1 MGNIIGWGH
10 NKFGRNDTQ
19 STEDMIAEVVSE
31 AISHAQVDPK
41 DIDNIVVGTFN
52 NGFQKQDFHGALPA
66 INCEV
71 LKHVPS
77 LRVENACATGSAAI
91 HTALN
96 SIEAKRSKLNLVVGV
111 EKMTDRSTK
120 EAGDILLGASY
131 RKEEDKIDGGF
142 AGVFAQITD
151 TYFQR
156 YGDQTKYLSKIAAKN
171 HKNGAVNPYAHMQVD
186 LGFDFCNKV
195 SEKNPLVAPPLKRS
209 DCSMISDGA
218 AALIIADDELALEAE
233 KAISFK
239 ARVQMNDLMPMS
251 KRDKTEFRGASLSWK
266 KALSDAQ
273 VNLMDLSFVETH
285 DCFTIAELIEY
296 EAMGLTQRGEGYK
309 VLEEGTVYKD
319 GKLPIN
325 PSGGLKAKGHPVGA
339 TGVSQHVMACMQL
352 VGEAKDMQ
360 IKDASLGGIFNMGGS
375 AVANYVSILER
386 KSYRFASNHYYK
398 TW

>member
-233 KAISFK
+233 KAISFM

-386 KSYRFASNHYYK
+386 KS
-398 TW
+398 

>member
-171 HKNGAVNPYAHMQVD
+171 HKNGSLNPYAHMQVD

-233 KAISFK
+233 RAISFK

-386 KSYRFASNHYYK
+386 KS
-398 TW
+398 

>member
-19 STEDMIAEVVSE
+19 TTEDMISEVVSE

-41 DIDNIVVGTFN
+41 EIDNIVVGTFN

-171 HKNGAVNPYAHMQVD
+171 HKNGALNPYAHMQVD

-233 KAISFK
+233 RAISFK

-251 KRDKTEFRGASLSWK
+251 KRDKTEFRGAALSWK

-386 KSYRFASNHYYK
+386 KS
-398 TW
+398 

>member
-19 STEDMIAEVVSE
+19 TTEDMISEVVSE

-171 HKNGAVNPYAHMQVD
+171 HKNGALNPYAHMQVD

-233 KAISFK
+233 RSISFK

-251 KRDKTEFRGASLSWK
+251 KRDKTEFRGAALSWK

-273 VNLMDLSFVETH
+273 INLMDLSFVETH

-360 IKDASLGGIFNMGGS
+360 IKNASLGGVFNMGGS

-386 KSYRFASNHYYK
+386 KS
-398 TW
+398 

>member
-171 HKNGAVNPYAHMQVD
+171 HKNGAVNPYAHMQID

-386 KSYRFASNHYYK
+386 KS
-398 TW
+398 

>member
-10 NKFGRNDTQ
+10 NKFGRNDMQ

-186 LGFDFCNKV
+186 IGFDFCNKV

-218 AALIIADDELALEAE
+218 AALIISDDELALEAE

-296 EAMGLTQRGEGYK
+296 EAMGLTERGEGYK
-309 VLEEGTVYKD
+309 VLEEGTAYKD

-339 TGVSQHVMACMQL
+339 TGVSQLVMACMQL

-386 KSYRFASNHYYK
+386 KS
-398 TW
+398 

>member
-233 KAISFK
+233 RAISFK

-273 VNLMDLSFVETH
+273 INLMDLSFVETH

-386 KSYRFASNHYYK
+386 KS
-398 TW
+398 

>member
-19 STEDMIAEVVSE
+19 TTEDMISEVVSE

-171 HKNGAVNPYAHMQVD
+171 HKNGALNPYAHMQVD

-233 KAISFK
+233 RSISFK

-325 PSGGLKAKGHPVGA
+325 PSGGLKAKGHPVCA

-352 VGEAKDMQ
+352 VGEAKVMQ

-386 KSYRFASNHYYK
+386 KS
-398 TW
+398 

>member
-31 AISHAQVDPK
+31 SISHAQVDPK

-171 HKNGAVNPYAHMQVD
+171 HKNGSLNPYAHMQVD

-273 VNLMDLSFVETH
+273 VNLMDLSFIETH

-386 KSYRFASNHYYK
+386 KS
-398 TW
+398 

>member
-10 NKFGRNDTQ
+10 NKFGRNEMQ

-233 KAISFK
+233 RAISFK

-251 KRDKTEFRGASLSWK
+251 KRDKAEFRGASLSWK

-339 TGVSQHVMACMQL
+339 TGVSQHIMACMQL

-386 KSYRFASNHYYK
+386 KS
-398 TW
+398 

>member
-31 AISHAQVDPK
+31 AISNAQVDPK

-352 VGEAKDMQ
+352 IGEAKEMQ

-386 KSYRFASNHYYK
+386 KS
-398 TW
+398 

>member
-171 HKNGAVNPYAHMQVD
+171 HKNGALNPYAHMQVD

-233 KAISFK
+233 RAISFK

-251 KRDKTEFRGASLSWK
+251 KRDKTEFRGAALSWK

-386 KSYRFASNHYYK
+386 KS
-398 TW
+398 

>member
-10 NKFGRNDTQ
+10 NKFGRNDMQ

-251 KRDKTEFRGASLSWK
+251 KRDKTEFRGAALSWK

-386 KSYRFASNHYYK
+386 KS
-398 TW
+398 

>member
-96 SIEAKRSKLNLVVGV
+96 SIEAKRSKINLVVGV

-233 KAISFK
+233 RAISFK

-360 IKDASLGGIFNMGGS
+360 IKDVSLAGIFNMGGS

-386 KSYRFASNHYYK
+386 KS
-398 TW
+398 

>member
-296 EAMGLTQRGEGYK
+296 EAMGLTERGEGYK

-339 TGVSQHVMACMQL
+339 TGVSQHIMACMQL

-386 KSYRFASNHYYK
+386 KS
-398 TW
+398 

>member
-19 STEDMIAEVVSE
+19 STEDMISEVVSE

-171 HKNGAVNPYAHMQVD
+171 HKNGALNPYAHMQVD

-233 KAISFK
+233 RAISFK

-251 KRDKTEFRGASLSWK
+251 KRDKTEFRGAALSWK

-273 VNLMDLSFVETH
+273 INLMDLSFVETH

-309 VLEEGTVYKD
+309 VLEEGTVYKN

-386 KSYRFASNHYYK
+386 KS
-398 TW
+398 

>member
-19 STEDMIAEVVSE
+19 TTEDMISEVVSE

-171 HKNGAVNPYAHMQVD
+171 HKNGALNPYAHMQVD

-233 KAISFK
+233 RSISFK

-251 KRDKTEFRGASLSWK
+251 KRDKTEFRGAALSWK

-273 VNLMDLSFVETH
+273 INLMDLSFVETH

-296 EAMGLTQRGEGYK
+296 EAMGLTKRGEGYK

-386 KSYRFASNHYYK
+386 KS
-398 TW
+398 

>member
-171 HKNGAVNPYAHMQVD
+171 HKNGALNPYAHMQVD

-233 KAISFK
+233 RAISFK

-266 KALSDAQ
+266 QALSDAQ

-360 IKDASLGGIFNMGGS
+360 ITNASLGGIFNMGGS

-386 KSYRFASNHYYK
+386 KS
-398 TW
+398 

>member
-120 EAGDILLGASY
+120 EASDILLGASY

-233 KAISFK
+233 RAISFK

-285 DCFTIAELIEY
+285 DCFTIAELTEY
-296 EAMGLTQRGEGYK
+296 EAMGLTERGEGYK

-386 KSYRFASNHYYK
+386 KS
-398 TW
+398 

>member
-19 STEDMIAEVVSE
+19 STEDMISEVVSE

-171 HKNGAVNPYAHMQVD
+171 HKNGALNPYAHMQVD

-233 KAISFK
+233 RAISFK

-273 VNLMDLSFVETH
+273 INLMDLSFVETH

-386 KSYRFASNHYYK
+386 KS
-398 TW
+398 

>member
-218 AALIIADDELALEAE
+218 AALIIADDELASEAE
-233 KAISFK
+233 RSISFK

-251 KRDKTEFRGASLSWK
+251 KRDKTEFRGAALSWK

-296 EAMGLTQRGEGYK
+296 EAMGLSQRGEGYK

-386 KSYRFASNHYYK
+386 KS
-398 TW
+398 

>member
-19 STEDMIAEVVSE
+19 TTEDMISEVVSE

-171 HKNGAVNPYAHMQVD
+171 HKNGALNPYAHMQVD

-233 KAISFK
+233 RAISFK

-251 KRDKTEFRGASLSWK
+251 KRDKTEFRGAALSWK

-273 VNLMDLSFVETH
+273 INLMDLSFVETH

-386 KSYRFASNHYYK
+386 KS
-398 TW
+398 

>member
-10 NKFGRNDTQ
+10 NKFGRNETQ

-296 EAMGLTQRGEGYK
+296 EAMGLTERGEGYK

-386 KSYRFASNHYYK
+386 KS
-398 TW
+398 

>member
-10 NKFGRNDTQ
+10 NKFGRNDMQT
-19 STEDMIAEVVSE
+19 TEDMISEVVSE

-171 HKNGAVNPYAHMQVD
+171 HKNGALNPYAHMQVD

-218 AALIIADDELALEAE
+218 AALIIADDELASEAE
-233 KAISFK
+233 RSISFK

-251 KRDKTEFRGASLSWK
+251 KRDKTEFRGAALSWK

-273 VNLMDLSFVETH
+273 INLMDLSFVETH

-296 EAMGLTQRGEGYK
+296 EAMGLTKRGEGYK

-360 IKDASLGGIFNMGGS
+360 IKDASLGGVFNMGGS

-386 KSYRFASNHYYK
+386 KS
-398 TW
+398 

>member
-233 KAISFK
+233 KAIRFK

-339 TGVSQHVMACMQL
+339 TGLSQHVMACMQL

-386 KSYRFASNHYYK
+386 KS
-398 TW
+398 

>member
-233 KAISFK
+233 RAISFK

-266 KALSDAQ
+266 RALSDAQ

-386 KSYRFASNHYYK
+386 KS
-398 TW
+398 

>member
-375 AVANYVSILER
+375 AVLIMFQS
-386 KSYRFASNHYYK
+386 
-398 TW
+398 

>member
-19 STEDMIAEVVSE
+19 TTEDMISEVVSE

-171 HKNGAVNPYAHMQVD
+171 HKNGALNPYAHMQVD

-195 SEKNPLVAPPLKRS
+195 SEKNPMVAPPLKRS

-233 KAISFK
+233 RSISFK

-251 KRDKTEFRGASLSWK
+251 KRDKTEFRGAALSWK

-273 VNLMDLSFVETH
+273 INLMDLSFVETH

-386 KSYRFASNHYYK
+386 KS
-398 TW
+398 

>member
-251 KRDKTEFRGASLSWK
+251 KRDKIEFRGASLSWK

-360 IKDASLGGIFNMGGS
+360 ITNASLGGIFNMGGS

-386 KSYRFASNHYYK
+386 KS
-398 TW
+398 

>member
-352 VGEAKDMQ
+352 IGEAKEMQ

-386 KSYRFASNHYYK
+386 KS
-398 TW
+398 

>member
-218 AALIIADDELALEAE
+218 AALIIANDELALEAE
-233 KAISFK
+233 RAISFK

-352 VGEAKDMQ
+352 VGEAKYMQ

-386 KSYRFASNHYYK
+386 KS
-398 TW
+398 

>member
-142 AGVFAQITD
+142 AGVFAQMTD

-171 HKNGAVNPYAHMQVD
+171 HKNGSLNPYAHMQVD

-195 SEKNPLVAPPLKRS
+195 SEKNPLVAHPLKRS

-386 KSYRFASNHYYK
+386 KS
-398 TW
+398 

>member
-19 STEDMIAEVVSE
+19 STEVMIAEVVSE

-296 EAMGLTQRGEGYK
+296 EAMGLTERGEGYK

-386 KSYRFASNHYYK
+386 KS
-398 TW
+398 